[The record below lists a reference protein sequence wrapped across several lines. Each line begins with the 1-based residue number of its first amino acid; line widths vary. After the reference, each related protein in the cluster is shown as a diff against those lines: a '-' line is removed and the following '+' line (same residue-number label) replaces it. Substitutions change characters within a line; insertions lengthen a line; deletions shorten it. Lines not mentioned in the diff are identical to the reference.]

1 MTWYG
6 CTARVW
12 GGARQR
18 RTATEPVAARRA
30 GLVSNHLIGLALCRY
45 IFKLPPVVAMSADEI
60 VKYVGPTI
68 QRYAT
73 AD

>member
-1 MTWYG
+1 
-6 CTARVW
+6 
-12 GGARQR
+12 
-18 RTATEPVAARRA
+18 
-30 GLVSNHLIGLALCRY
+30 VSSQLLGLALCRY
-45 IFKLPPVVAMSADEI
+45 IFKLPPVVAMSADDL